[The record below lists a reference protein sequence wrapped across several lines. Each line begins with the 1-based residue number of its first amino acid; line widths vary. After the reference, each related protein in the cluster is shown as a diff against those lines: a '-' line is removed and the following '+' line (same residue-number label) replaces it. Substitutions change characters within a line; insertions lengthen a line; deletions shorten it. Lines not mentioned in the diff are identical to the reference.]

1 MSKKP
6 EKETSSV
13 EKLKE
18 ALFIDKKSGAAKIS
32 DSELK
37 KADAFCEP
45 YKKFLNKCKTE
56 REAAAEAARL
66 AQKAGFT
73 EFDVE
78 KKYEPGDRVMV
89 NNRGKAIIL
98 AVIGK
103 NGVKNGARIAAAH
116 IDSPRLDLKP
126 NPLYEQ
132 NDLALFKHI
141 LEKCYK

>member
-78 KKYEPGDRVMV
+78 KKYEPGDRVMA
-89 NNRGKAIIL
+89 K
-98 AVIGK
+98 
-103 NGVKNGARIAAAH
+103 
-116 IDSPRLDLKP
+116 RLSWR
-126 NPLYEQ
+126 
-132 NDLALFKHI
+132 
-141 LEKCYK
+141 

>member
-1 MSKKP
+1 M
-6 EKETSSV
+6 T
-13 EKLKE
+13 
-18 ALFIDKKSGAAKIS
+18 KKSGAAKIS

-103 NGVKNGARIAAAH
+103 NGVEEILTLPLTEAEQAAFDRSCQVIQEHIVLAEAR
-116 IDSPRLDLKP
+116 
-126 NPLYEQ
+126 
-132 NDLALFKHI
+132 
-141 LEKCYK
+141 

>member
-45 YKKFLNKCKTE
+45 YKKFLNK
-56 REAAAEAARL
+56 RL
-66 AQKAGFT
+66 SW
-73 EFDVE
+73 
-78 KKYEPGDRVMV
+78 R
-89 NNRGKAIIL
+89 
-98 AVIGK
+98 
-103 NGVKNGARIAAAH
+103 
-116 IDSPRLDLKP
+116 
-126 NPLYEQ
+126 
-132 NDLALFKHI
+132 
-141 LEKCYK
+141 

>member
-56 REAAAEAARL
+56 RELRLSLRRGGESYEVELVKPQYAEIGLEFATYLMDQQRSCRNKCIFCLSTSCPQACGRPCTLRTTTTGFPSCL
-66 AQKAGFT
+66 AIT
-73 EFDVE
+73 
-78 KKYEPGDRVMV
+78 
-89 NNRGKAIIL
+89 
-98 AVIGK
+98 
-103 NGVKNGARIAAAH
+103 
-116 IDSPRLDLKP
+116 SP
-126 NPLYEQ
+126 
-132 NDLALFKHI
+132 
-141 LEKCYK
+141 